1 MLATPI
7 PHISTVYFSTLI
19 YVEAHLIFV
28 CISDYNNVELK
39 LCALRANT
47 DLKDSILHW
56 LQNTFGVY
64 MYI

>member
-1 MLATPI
+1 M
-7 PHISTVYFSTLI
+7 

-56 LQNTFGVY
+56 LQNTFGIRYYNVY
-64 MYI
+64 I